1 MTRFQT
7 ALRDPKLH
15 MHDLIA
21 ISCKI
26 SPFYTPALGSNL
38 PHCLHRNGI
47 AKGFLRASAIYWVDA
62 SNAAQILEA
71 HTFLSAQF
79 SENLARAEEYDVG
92 IDILSSRKIQGP
104 HPFGFNSRRARILG
118 NFEGFA
124 LYLPTFLPVK
134 IEYLVDVSCRSNSI
148 RVEIKLL
155 LPK

>member
-1 MTRFQT
+1 ME
-7 ALRDPKLH
+7 
-15 MHDLIA
+15 
-21 ISCKI
+21 
-26 SPFYTPALGSNL
+26 SP
-38 PHCLHRNGI
+38 
-47 AKGFLRASAIYWVDA
+47 KGFLRASAIYWVDA

-79 SENLARAEEYDVG
+79 SENLARAEEYEVG

-104 HPFGFNSRRARILG
+104 QPFGFNSRRARILG

-124 LYLPTFLPVK
+124 LYLPTLLPVK